1 METNNKIREIMLADA
16 LNRVKARTLLKDITK
31 KDDYFELVEFLI
43 MARDGLSIL
52 IKQAKDGWSD
62 EREKREKE

>member
-1 METNNKIREIMLADA
+1 MLADA